1 MSSILDIANTDLKRN
16 LLIQSLSMYLSN
28 LKCQLHRTKI
38 GFDDKKIIVDKRG
51 YTALDRLNEKIIEL
65 QTMLDDMRDEV
76 FVG

>member
-1 MSSILDIANTDLKRN
+1 
-16 LLIQSLSMYLSN
+16 MYLSN
-28 LKCQLHRTKI
+28 LKCQLQRTKI

>member
-28 LKCQLHRTKI
+28 LKCQLQRTKI